1 MASLRANPG
10 MTTGVFVH
18 SVGRHVLNFIT
29 FGMLTQSLS
38 RMPGMPGDFLSG
50 GLLYA
55 LTSPVRMVNITP
67 ANLGVTEWVVALVGE
82 ALAFDLTIG
91 LIAALAFRGLS
102 LVAVALGTVI
112 AAAAVAVARGRSR

>member
-1 MASLRANPG
+1 
-10 MTTGVFVH
+10 
-18 SVGRHVLNFIT
+18 
-29 FGMLTQSLS
+29 
-38 RMPGMPGDFLSG
+38 
-50 GLLYA
+50 
-55 LTSPVRMVNITP
+55 MVNITP